1 MPDTYS
7 LDQVTQEE
15 IIEALSKIFK
25 IDKEKL
31 LSNTDLFSNMS
42 PYIKN
47 VMYYLAQMKDEQMLI
62 SASNSMEF
70 VLNFNR
76 SPIGL

>member
-1 MPDTYS
+1 MPHTFS
-7 LDQVTQEE
+7 LHHVTQEE
-15 IIEALSKIFK
+15 VIEALSTILK

-42 PYIKN
+42 PYVKN
-47 VMYYLAQMKDEQMLI
+47 VMHYLAQMKDEQMLI
-62 SASNSMEF
+62 SASHSMEL
-70 VLNFNR
+70 VLNFNK